1 MAEATLNEIASA
13 FRETTRT
20 LDDIETRLLQAERRA
35 EMAETR
41 AARPG
46 VPGVDP
52 GLVLEPN
59 ARRSVVSAEPS
70 FTRLSAEQVNHVEAF
85 NAWLRDPVS
94 NQTRA
99 RLYEAEAAVISPN
112 ERRVASGLTGGDGGH
127 LVPAY
132 VANNISARVTNIS
145 PIRSIARVTPITS
158 TLTKFPLDRA
168 GTGTGWV
175 GETGTRSGTAEP
187 TLDLRTPTYG
197 TVYALVQATEEILA
211 DAAIDVGNWLT
222 ASASTAIAA
231 AEGTAF
237 VSGNGTN
244 RPTGFLS
251 GPTPVT
257 TVDASRASGTLQY
270 VPGGAAAA
278 ISAVDGLINLFYS
291 LKAAHRA
298 NGTWVMNSA
307 TAAVLALLKDTTGRL
322 LWSPA
327 LAENTPPTLLGRP
340 VVIAEDMPAIAANAF
355 PVAFG
360 DFREGYLIA
369 DQGTLR
375 ISVDDNISTPGLVKF
390 YVRRRVGGIIYNS
403 EAVKLLKV
411 STT

>member
-13 FRETTRT
+13 FRETRNS
-20 LDDIETRLLQAERRA
+20 LEDIETRLREAERRA
-35 EMAETR
+35 EMAEIR

-46 VPGVDP
+46 AGASHLVMEPGKRKSGVEQFHFQARSSEELQHVSAFTDWLRNP
-52 GLVLEPN
+52 GSHE
-59 ARRSVVSAEPS
+59 ARR
-70 FTRLSAEQVNHVEAF
+70 RLQ
-85 NAWLRDPVS
+85 
-94 NQTRA
+94 
-99 RLYEAEAAVISPN
+99 EAETAAVAPGELRI
-112 ERRVASGLTGGDGGH
+112 ASGLTGADGGH
-127 LVPAY
+127 LVPAV
-132 VANNISARVTNIS
+132 VANNIATRVTNIS
-145 PIRSIARVTPITS
+145 PIRSVARVTPITS

-175 GETGTRSGTAEP
+175 GENVSRTATAEP
-187 TLDLRTPTYG
+187 ILDLRTPTYG

-211 DAAIDVGNWLT
+211 DSAIDIQQWLT

-231 AEGTAF
+231 AEGAAF
-237 VSGNGTN
+237 VSGNGSS
-244 RPTGFLS
+244 RPTGFLA

-257 TVDASRASGTLQY
+257 TADASRASGTLKY
-270 VPGGAAAA
+270 VPGGAASS
-278 ISAVDGLINLFYS
+278 ITSVDGLVNLFYS

-298 NGTWVMNSA
+298 NGTWLMNSA
-307 TAAVLALLKDTTGRL
+307 TASVLALLKDSTGRL

-355 PVAFG
+355 PIAFG
-360 DFREGYLIA
+360 DFNEGYLIA

-375 ISVDDNISTPGLVKF
+375 ITVDDNITTPGLVKF
-390 YVRRRVGGIIYNS
+390 YVRRRTGGIVYNS
-403 EAVKLLKV
+403 EAIKLLRV

>member
-1 MAEATLNEIASA
+1 MTEQTLSEITAA
-13 FRETTRT
+13 FRETQGM
-20 LDDIETRLLQAERRA
+20 LSSLQERLAEAERRA
-35 EMAETR
+35 DLAETR

-46 VPGVDP
+46 AMKS
-52 GLVLEPN
+52 GLVLETG
-59 ARRSVVSAEPS
+59 ARRFSAEEH
-70 FTRLSAEQVNHVEAF
+70 RHVEAF
-85 NAWLRDPVS
+85 RAWLRNPTS
-94 NQTRA
+94 HQTRA
-99 RLYEAEAAVISPN
+99 RLLDAESAALGPN
-112 ERRVASGLTGGDGGH
+112 ETRIASGLTGPDGGH
-127 LVPAY
+127 LVPAAVY
-132 VANNISARVTNIS
+132 ANIAQRITNIS

-175 GETGTRSGTAEP
+175 GENVARTATAEP
-187 TLDLRTPTYG
+187 LLDLRTPTFG
-197 TVYALVQATEEILA
+197 TAYALLTATEEILM
-211 DAAIDVGNWLT
+211 DSAIDIETWLT
-222 ASASTAIAA
+222 SSAATGIAA

-257 TVDASRASGTLQY
+257 TADASRASGTLQF
-270 VPGGAAAA
+270 VPGGAASA
-278 ISAVDGLINLFYS
+278 ITSVDGLVNLFYS
-291 LKAAHRA
+291 LKAAHRS

-307 TAAVLALLKDTTGRL
+307 TASVLALLKDTTGRL

-340 VVIAEDMPAIAANAF
+340 VVIAEDMPAIAASSF

-360 DFREGYLIA
+360 DFNEGYIIA
-369 DQGTLR
+369 DQGALR
-375 ISVDDNISTPGLVKF
+375 ITVDDNITTPGLVKF
-390 YVRRRVGGIIYNS
+390 YVRRRTGGNIYNS
-403 EAVKLLKV
+403 EAVKLLRV